1 MARSEFHGSGTVEP
15 WLRVGAAVTSVL
27 GADDKEH
34 KELTVTKAMNK
45 MAKKIAAEIKNMG
58 LKTPAEQMAAYCTIG
73 GHIRDVV
80 WGNETEYGPTPVL
93 DLVARV
99 PELKSEEY
107 ALRIMN
113 LAGTIVVEERGGR
126 TCYRLP
132 NAPGGHHVTRPRHAA
147 HRREEVDA
155 EQRARGKK
163 KSPWEGWK
171 SWSWEQFERA
181 IHRTV
186 AGAKDGPALQ
196 TAVDGHVAKVNA
208 IFSRLNAAYAR
219 KEVEIGTTEF
229 DPGRRQRRLDRLFH
243 KFYGIKR
250 GITRKADRMLI
261 RSLRKA
267 SAE

>member
-1 MARSEFHGSGTVEP
+1 MSENNKRRGPEWTKATEGRPLDDHEVTVRLVEAVLTELAKKSPTKRWLPLECEMVAEALAGDARKHHLT
-15 WLRVGAAVTSVL
+15 LT
-27 GADDKEH
+27 GADVE
-34 KELTVTKAMNK
+34 
-45 MAKKIAAEIKNMG
+45 IAVRA
-58 LKTPAEQMAAYCTIG
+58 
-73 GHIRDVV
+73 
-80 WGNETEYGPTPVL
+80 L
-93 DLVARV
+93 D
-99 PELKSEEY
+99 
-107 ALRIMN
+107 